1 MQSGKHVMEQKQTTM
16 EAFGHFLRTT
26 QRVNFHNFNCECVSF
41 VEQDLE
47 GRCKKNKYL
56 KEMTIP
62 KL

>member
-1 MQSGKHVMEQKQTTM
+1 MEQKQTTM